1 MNESASKLRKRSRG
15 GSYHATPGPDLVYP
29 YCLRV
34 EVTFPPSLSFLL
46 FFHLFP
52 ISWQAT
58 LHAGRGKRLHEKA
71 APPSSSSSSAPPPT
85 LPTNP
90 FVPYICLPSAGR
102 LDPLRREGEG
112 EKGGHKIVWSF
123 TSISHIL
130 SFKII
135 QLEIRN
141 HQNKNLSK
149 TFMVKSI
156 LRSFFFGGGGG
167 KREEVLGLFFPSFFP
182 PCDLLLLLTIYT
194 FFPPPLTRLRPTA
207 GLFFLLCRSLP
218 RWQHFSPYVFF

>member
-1 MNESASKLRKRSRG
+1 MKKRR
-15 GSYHATPGPDLVYP
+15 L
-29 YCLRV
+29 
-34 EVTFPPSLSFLL
+34 PP
-46 FFHLFP
+46 
-52 ISWQAT
+52 
-58 LHAGRGKRLHEKA
+58 
-71 APPSSSSSSAPPPT
+71 PPPPPPPT

-112 EKGGHKIVWSF
+112 ETRGHKMVLSF
-123 TSISHIL
+123 TFISHIP

-135 QLEIRN
+135 QLEIRIN
-141 HQNKNLSK
+141 QIKNFSK
-149 TFMVKSI
+149 AVMLKSI
-156 LRSFFFGGGGG
+156 FRSFFKGWGGG

-182 PCDLLLLLTIYT
+182 PCDLLLLLTIHT